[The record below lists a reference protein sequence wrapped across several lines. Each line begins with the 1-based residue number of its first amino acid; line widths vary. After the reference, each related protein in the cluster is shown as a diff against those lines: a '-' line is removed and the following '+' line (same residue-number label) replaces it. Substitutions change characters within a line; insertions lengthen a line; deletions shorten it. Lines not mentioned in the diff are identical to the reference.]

1 MGPKQ
6 HTSNIRQRIVRLA
19 ARRRAAEEML
29 LSHKELLKG
38 TVVEVARTCG
48 KAGCK
53 CTRGQKHPCYQISA
67 SIQGK
72 TRTRHLPQKFLDRV
86 KRLTENYRGFRKA
99 RAEWVKINSEM
110 LELINELED
119 ARRKEDFLDEQRGQ
133 KG

>member
-1 MGPKQ
+1 MGPRQ
-6 HTSNIRQRIVRLA
+6 RISDIRQRIVRLA
-19 ARRRAAEEML
+19 TRRRAAEEML

-38 TVVEVARTCG
+38 TVVEVTRSCG

-119 ARRKEDFLDEQRGQ
+119 VRRKEDFLDEHRGR